1 MTGKGA
7 SHDKRSK
14 AAGSE
19 KARKK
24 KQEKYGIPIYQ
35 VIDLH
40 ENKGK

>member
-7 SHDKRSK
+7 IHDKRSK
-14 AAGSE
+14 AAMSE

-24 KQEKYGIPIYQ
+24 KLEKYGIPMYQ

-40 ENKGK
+40 ENEGK